1 MLIEDALSALNLIK
15 YPFRAR
21 SYEAFTFVRLAKH
34 AFGFSGY
41 PFGAT
46 VCLLIFLFQHRYYQS
61 IEY

>member
-46 VCLLIFLFQHRYYQS
+46 V
-61 IEY
+61 